1 VDVFCRV
8 KDVER
13 EAPHSRSHGSRDDR
27 LGINDRISRRDF
39 LNGVLLTGAG
49 LLLHN
54 KSPVI
59 SPADAFNGYGGIGD
73 YSHSNGN
80 TWEVLS
86 AGHAMRDGAFES
98 QIARATDTGEIYD
111 LVAVGGGISGLAAA
125 IFFQKYK
132 GGRALVID
140 NHPIFGGEAKRNE
153 FRVDGQRLIAHQ
165 GSAIFLVPKKGG
177 YTDQFYDMIG
187 MDRRSFSYQTWR
199 GPTPEIPVSHSP
211 YDVADQKHYGFYFGP
226 QFGSPTGT
234 WVMDPWGRRLEGAPI
249 SESAK
254 AELLRW
260 GTSRLPF
267 AGPKVEGDAISRQLD
282 SITLEDHLIARYN
295 ISRETVH
302 KYLSPTEGG
311 GYGLGPDALSAYCNY
326 AIENQF
332 PEDGDDELGDQMF
345 PDGNTG
351 FARLMVK
358 TLIPDA
364 IAGPRTV
371 DATWQNRV
379 NFRALDRA
387 SQPTRIRLNSTVVR
401 VEHAGNPSSAPQV
414 VITYVKGGRLYKVK
428 ARSVVMANGSWTTKH
443 VVNDLPASHREA
455 YAQFY
460 RSPCLMANIAVRNW
474 RFLYKMGLS
483 GCRWFGGLGDYLNV
497 KKAALVGNEPRT
509 IDPDSPTV
517 LTIKVL
523 FAEPG
528 LPIGE
533 QGARGRAK
541 LLSTSF
547 AQYERA
553 FREQMSDMFA
563 PGGFNPRKDIAG
575 IILNRWGHAYVNP
588 QPGFFFGLNGK
599 PAPRDLLRNQ
609 PHGRIA
615 FANTD
620 LAGASDHRNS
630 IREADR
636 AVKQLV
642 GA

>member
-1 VDVFCRV
+1 MDSSCHVRPEDRDG
-8 KDVER
+8 KRIGLD
-13 EAPHSRSHGSRDDR
+13 AP
-27 LGINDRISRRDF
+27 ISRRDF

-54 KSPVI
+54 KAPVI

-73 YSHSNGN
+73 YAHSNGN

-86 AGHAMRDGAFES
+86 AGHAMRDGAFETR
-98 QIARATDTGEIYD
+98 IANATDTGEIYD
-111 LVAVGGGISGLAAA
+111 LVAVGGGISGLATA

-140 NHPIFGGEAKRNE
+140 NHPVFGGEAKRNQ
-153 FRVDGQRLIAHQ
+153 FLVDGHRLTAHQ

-177 YTDQFYDMIG
+177 YTSQFYDMIG
-187 MDRRSFSYQTWR
+187 MDRSAFNYQTWGGR
-199 GPTPEIPVSHSP
+199 APEMPLPHSP
-211 YDVADQKHYGFYFGP
+211 YDAPRNYGFYFP
-226 QFGSPTGT
+226 PNFGTQPNSV
-234 WVMDPWGRRLEGAPI
+234 WVMDPWRRQLEGAPI
-249 SESAK
+249 TATEK

-260 GTSRLPF
+260 GTNRTPET
-267 AGPKVEGDAISRQLD
+267 ARPQREGDAISRQLD
-282 SITLEDHLIARYN
+282 SITLEDHLMARFQ
-295 ISRETVH
+295 ISRETVR
-302 KYLSPTEGG
+302 KFLSPVEGG
-311 GYGLGPDALSAYCNY
+311 GYGLGPDVLSAYCDY

-345 PDGNTG
+345 PDGNSG

-364 IAGPRTV
+364 IPGPRTV
-371 DATWQNRV
+371 DQVWQNRV

-387 SQPTRIRLNSTVVR
+387 GQPTRLRLNSTVVR
-401 VEHAGNPSSAPQV
+401 VEHAGNPASAPHA
-414 VITYVKGGRLYKVK
+414 VITYVKGNRLYKIR
-428 ARSVVMANGSWTTKH
+428 ARRVVMANGSWTTKH

-460 RSPCLMANIAVRNW
+460 RSPALMANIAVRNW
-474 RFLYKMGLS
+474 RFLYKMGLA
-483 GCRWFGGLGDYLNV
+483 GCRWFGGLGDYLSV
-497 KKAALVGNEPRT
+497 TKKALIGNEPRT

-523 FAEPG
+523 FAQPG
-528 LPIGE
+528 LSIAE
-533 QGARGRAK
+533 QGAQGRTK
-541 LLSTSF
+541 LLGTSF
-547 AQYERA
+547 AQYEKV
-553 FREQMSDMFA
+553 FREQMGDMFA
-563 PGGFNPRKDIAG
+563 PGGFDPRRDIAG

-599 PAPRDLLRNQ
+599 PAPRDILRGK

-636 AVKQLV
+636 AVKQLLDP
-642 GA
+642 